1 MAWGFTSRW
10 SRLVDPWQEKVR
22 PWPSLRSEPV
32 NQIKDNRAGCQ
43 LVLWDLII
51 EDVSQ
56 RRNQLTHRPSTI
68 FWFTNGKINTK
79 SSYKRH
85 RQGIKFSMDTCS
97 DIEHELIP
105 WHLLYSI
112 SFVFPLVVVFPF
124 LWWITCLFFFLWEH
138 SRVVGVANQKTT
150 SWPKERRNK
159 RQVIPSPKKRNGNKK
174 WTISN

>member
-1 MAWGFTSRW
+1 MSFYFTFRFIFYLIRQLFFI
-10 SRLVDPWQEKVR
+10 RLLVSHGLILGW
-22 PWPSLRSEPV
+22 PWPILIHES
-32 NQIKDNRAGCQ
+32 
-43 LVLWDLII
+43 WD
-51 EDVSQ
+51 Q
-56 RRNQLTHRPSTI
+56 QTRKQLTNRKINQRSH
-68 FWFTNGKINTK
+68 GKINTK

-150 SWPKERRNK
+150 S
-159 RQVIPSPKKRNGNKK
+159 
-174 WTISN
+174 